1 MVAAHFLGRTAAFV
15 LGEEAVLLVPDKGDE
30 QRLALHG
37 GGILSAASDG
47 VAVVT
52 GGDDGKVFATD
63 AKGESRLIATD
74 AKRRWIDHVAA
85 GPDGAVA
92 WSAGKT
98 AFGAGRQGRAAF
110 ARGAVHRRRAWPS
123 RPRALR
129 LAIAH
134 YNGVTLWFPNAQAA
148 PEVLEWKGSHH
159 HVAFSPNGQFLVTAM
174 QEPALHGWRVVDAKH
189 MRMSGYSARVRSFG
203 WTAGGKWLATSGSE
217 QLVLWPF
224 QCKDGPMGKQ
234 PKMFAAF
241 AVRATV
247 VACHP
252 KQEVVAVG
260 YADGTVL
267 LVRIEDGAE
276 VLAQEAGRGAGHR
289 ARLGRRRHAAGVR
302 HRGRRGRRD
311 RSWVNRGGGLSRPV
325 FAAQAFHA
333 GELADVPGDEQKVST
348 QGLRCDQTIVRSDF
362 LSPASQLAA
371 DFTRNSRVRV
381 LERDA
386 GYRCQKGGQSKGV
399 PLAPIAHDNASPE
412 FENRN
417 AGYEYAFA
425 LGFSPRRALA
435 HQCRPLANDRNAGVA
450 VEQDA
455 QSKSKSRSCI
465 GGCGGRSG
473 NGGPPIASM
482 AANID
487 FRSLFFTG

>member
-1 MVAAHFLGRTAAFV
+1 MTDTSVNTPSVVERTRSVAAGAPVVAAHFLERTAIFV
-15 LGEEAVLLVPDKGDE
+15 LGEEQLLLVRDKGDE
-30 QRLALHG
+30 QRCSVHD
-37 GGILSAASDG
+37 GGILAAASDG
-47 VAVVT
+47 TRVVT
-52 GGDDGKVFATD
+52 GGDDGKVVSTD

-74 AKRRWIDHVAA
+74 SKRRWIDHVAA

-98 AFGAGRQGRAAF
+98 ASVQTAKGEPRSLDVASTVGGLAF
-110 ARGAVHRRRAWPS
+110 APKG
-123 RPRALR
+123 LR

-174 QEPALHGWRVVDAKH
+174 QEPMLHGWRVVDAKH

-217 QLVLWPF
+217 QLVLWPY
-224 QCKDGPMGKQ
+224 QSKDGPMGKQ

-276 VLAQEAGRGAGHR
+276 VLGKKPGEAPVTALGWDAVGNLLAFGTEGGEAG
-289 ARLGRRRHAAGVR
+289 VI
-302 HRGRRGRRD
+302 D
-311 RSWVNRGGGLSRPV
+311 
-325 FAAQAFHA
+325 
-333 GELADVPGDEQKVST
+333 LA
-348 QGLRCDQTIVRSDF
+348 
-362 LSPASQLAA
+362 
-371 DFTRNSRVRV
+371 
-381 LERDA
+381 
-386 GYRCQKGGQSKGV
+386 
-399 PLAPIAHDNASPE
+399 
-412 FENRN
+412 
-417 AGYEYAFA
+417 
-425 LGFSPRRALA
+425 
-435 HQCRPLANDRNAGVA
+435 
-450 VEQDA
+450 
-455 QSKSKSRSCI
+455 
-465 GGCGGRSG
+465 
-473 NGGPPIASM
+473 
-482 AANID
+482 
-487 FRSLFFTG
+487 